1 MLHRSASGRMRNHID
16 RPVQKLRLLELN
28 GEYSR
33 VQIMHL
39 AQVVMKMARER
50 AKASGELAEQYKRG
64 GLAEASCGGGTTRG
78 AEEEA
83 AQGGGQEK
91 SCAASSVLRR

>member
-1 MLHRSASGRMRNHID
+1 MRNHID

-39 AQVVMKMARER
+39 AQVVMKMARAR
-50 AKASGELAEQYKRG
+50 AKASGGLAEQYKRG
-64 GLAEASCGGGTTRG
+64 GLAKLP
-78 AEEEA
+78 AEEALLEELKRK
-83 AQGGGQEK
+83 QRRRRSREK